1 VKQIGHTCLALAVLS
16 GIAMS
21 LTPVAH
27 ATPNPD
33 RAVFNL
39 RVINDCSA
47 SQLLTSDRYPGSI
60 SITDHV
66 PAYTCAGFANLH
78 AWSFSEGGATA
89 AVFDNDACF
98 QFGCDLM
105 ISGGGAAEAAT
116 RISPWWSKY
125 VEGRINVRTTDG
137 EIACFGGRMPFYSFT
152 ANHGIRYAKNTVIH
166 LEMHYDPHG
175 LTSANPATIRYVVGY
190 GGNTYLSP
198 ELRFDQGNP
207 AHDPPYGMWGMLNDG
222 RVGGLVQPLW
232 GATDPTVNRTV
243 TASFTNIFFSSRC
256 EEPVPAVPTTWGR
269 LKTLYR

>member
-1 VKQIGHTCLALAVLS
+1 MKQAAYTGLALAVLS
-16 GIAMS
+16 GIAMG

-33 RAVFNL
+33 RAVLNL

-47 SQLLTSDRYPGSI
+47 SLLLTGERYPGSI

-66 PAYTCAGFANLH
+66 PRYTCGGSSNLH

-89 AVFDNDACF
+89 AVFNNNACF
-98 QFGCDLM
+98 QFGCDVV
-105 ISGGGAAEAAT
+105 ISGGAASQAAI

-125 VEGRINVRTTDG
+125 VDGRINVRTTDG
-137 EIACFGGRMPFYSFT
+137 EIACLGGRMPYYSFT

-166 LEMHYDPHG
+166 LEMHYNPQG

-198 ELRFDQGNP
+198 VLRFNQGNP
-207 AHDPPYGMWGMLNDG
+207 ANDPPYGQWGMLNDG
-222 RVGGLVQPLW
+222 RVGGLMQPLW
-232 GATDPTVNRTV
+232 GASDPSVNRTV
-243 TASFTNIFFSSRC
+243 TVNFTNIFFSSHC
-256 EEPVPAVPTTWGR
+256 DEPVPAVRTTWGR
-269 LKTLYR
+269 LKSLYR